1 MCFDTWMQCV
11 QANLS
16 TSCSPVFKRQLVNL
30 NITCFSLYL
39 CVCRWFPALNG
50 TLSTVSMR
58 MVVSLSECVAPLPL
72 RKKQQVWKLSKEI
85 YTHACRH
92 MLIVLYL
99 ETTLAPSHHPFS
111 QTALQSACSLSL
123 CSNGHLACY
132 SLIYLW
138 LSVIGQLYDWIS
150 LSYCC
155 LLSLHAISLSP
166 AVCFCEPLTYSLSF
180 IHWFYSYLCKS
191 FIVSLFSALQLFCHT
206 QKLSPAVSQ
215 SHFLHL
221 LSTTVSVYFVCLLDH
236 QLLNVLPHMFY
247 FLFLP
252 VCHPF
257 LSIVPQFAPIPS
269 NFSPTIFL
277 SFLLPHVFSN
287 VLCPPFFTT
296 LISFYMS
303 TFLLHPLLSLSD
315 PEQSVHE
322 LVYDLR
328 SQCDAIRV
336 TKTVRPYR
344 MVVCPVNENNAA
356 LMVSDGRAM
365 LWELKAHT
373 AKAAANPR
381 YTYTHTHKL
390 QEEVI
395 DKGLNTGNLKWLQT
409 T

>member
-166 AVCFCEPLTYSLSF
+166 AVCFCEPLTYSHLFTDFILISVNPSLYLCSLLFNFSVTHKNCLLRSPNHTFSTFYLLLSLF
-180 IHWFYSYLCKS
+180 TLSVCLTINYLMFYPTCSISCFSRCVTPFFQLFLNLLLFLLIFLRPFFFLFYSPTFS
-191 FIVSLFSALQLFCHT
+191 QTFSAL
-206 QKLSPAVSQ
+206 LS
-215 SHFLHL
+215 L
-221 LSTTVSVYFVCLLDH
+221 
-236 QLLNVLPHMFY
+236 
-247 FLFLP
+247 
-252 VCHPF
+252 
-257 LSIVPQFAPIPS
+257 
-269 NFSPTIFL
+269 
-277 SFLLPHVFSN
+277 
-287 VLCPPFFTT
+287 
-296 LISFYMS
+296 
-303 TFLLHPLLSLSD
+303 PLLSPSICLLSYSI
-315 PEQSVHE
+315 PSSLSQTLSRVSTSSSTTCVLSAMPSESQR
-322 LVYDLR
+322 R
-328 SQCDAIRV
+328 S
-336 TKTVRPYR
+336 
-344 MVVCPVNENNAA
+344 
-356 LMVSDGRAM
+356 G
-365 LWELKAHT
+365 HT
-373 AKAAANPR
+373 AWSSALSMKTTLRWWSAMEELCCGSSKPTPPR
-381 YTYTHTHKL
+381 LLPILGIHTHTHTSCRKR
-390 QEEVI
+390 
-395 DKGLNTGNLKWLQT
+395 
-409 T
+409 